1 MEKLTVLHNVILLEA
16 GTAVLGESQYT
27 PATGRRTC
35 PASYLTF
42 AGLVHIPVSLG
53 RECCFFHMVVL
64 ASNFHVSFVVS
75 SFLGDISRA
84 RTIFNANVVL
94 LPEQE
99 TRHIQMLIWYICIK
113 Y

>member
-1 MEKLTVLHNVILLEA
+1 
-16 GTAVLGESQYT
+16 
-27 PATGRRTC
+27 
-35 PASYLTF
+35 
-42 AGLVHIPVSLG
+42 
-53 RECCFFHMVVL
+53 MVVL

-99 TRHIQMLIWYICIK
+99 TRHIQMLIWYICILGIDNIVA
-113 Y
+113 YIQ

>member
-1 MEKLTVLHNVILLEA
+1 
-16 GTAVLGESQYT
+16 
-27 PATGRRTC
+27 
-35 PASYLTF
+35 
-42 AGLVHIPVSLG
+42 VSLG
-53 RECCFFHMVVL
+53 RECSFIRVNFFI
-64 ASNFHVSFVVS
+64 S

>member
-27 PATGRRTC
+27 PAKGRRTC

-53 RECCFFHMVVL
+53 RECSFFHMVVL

-75 SFLGDISRA
+75 SF
-84 RTIFNANVVL
+84 
-94 LPEQE
+94 
-99 TRHIQMLIWYICIK
+99 
-113 Y
+113 